1 MTIDA
6 TEHRYVNKTESAF
19 SRNINLQAIFHEHPL
34 SYAHTERQAAAAAA
48 AARSHWN
55 VL

>member
-19 SRNINLQAIFHEHPL
+19 SYTL
-34 SYAHTERQAAAAAA
+34 SYKQYFMKILR
-48 AARSHWN
+48 ARLH
-55 VL
+55 